1 MDGVERRRMAVP
13 SGSLH
18 ERRIVKADGLNDKT
32 EHEENIAMTAK
43 QPSNQCGHACIDVIT
58 IGTATVQT
66 LTLNYGQATIKRKK
80 RKVSRAILRVKGVF
94 TSGNVS

>member
-1 MDGVERRRMAVP
+1 MDGVERRRMAVH

-58 IGTATVQT
+58 IGTAA
-66 LTLNYGQATIKRKK
+66 GR
-80 RKVSRAILRVKGVF
+80 
-94 TSGNVS
+94 